1 MISREISKLDKKFKL
16 QVKSIL
22 CLLLILIQSSNLT
35 AVLATLRPSF
45 TDHFQQDK
53 FITFNLLTR
62 FQGSTRLQF
71 GIYYHVKRLTMEEKL
86 LLQFNTSVLS
96 PSKGYLC
103 KEFFDLLLKYRLWTF
118 PRLYR

>member
-35 AVLATLRPSF
+35 AILTTLRPSF
-45 TDHFQQDK
+45 TDHFQRDK

-62 FQGSTRLQF
+62 FQSSTRLQLE
-71 GIYYHVKRLTMEEKL
+71 IYYLVKRLTMEEKL

-96 PSKGYLC
+96 TSKGYLC
-103 KEFFDLLLKYRLWTF
+103 KEFFDLLLKVH
-118 PRLYR
+118 